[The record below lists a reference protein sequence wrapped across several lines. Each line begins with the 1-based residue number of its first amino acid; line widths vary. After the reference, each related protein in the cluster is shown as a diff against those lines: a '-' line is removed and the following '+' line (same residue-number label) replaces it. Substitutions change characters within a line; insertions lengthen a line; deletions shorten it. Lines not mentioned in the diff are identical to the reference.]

1 MSLFLLSRSSFTE
14 VDSTAV
20 LALSSMAKVRKHLIS
35 TANTSGCGDTNN
47 HHYCLGHARK
57 RSAQDAVTRAR
68 RSYARMAQL
77 RTQGAVTHAGRSY
90 ARRTQLRAQDAD
102 TPAGRCYARRAQL
115 RGQDAVAH
123 AERSYARKTRT
134 APSLLIAINSTAV
147 MRVDYS
153 ANTLNTEMMCI

>member
-1 MSLFLLSRSSFTE
+1 MSPFLLSRSSFTE

-35 TANTSGCGDTNN
+35 TANTSGCGDTDN

-57 RSAQDAVTRAR
+57 RSAQDAVT
-68 RSYARMAQL
+68 
-77 RTQGAVTHAGRSY
+77 HAW
-90 ARRTQLRAQDAD
+90 
-102 TPAGRCYARRAQL
+102 RCYVRRAQL
-115 RGQDAVAH
+115 RGQDAVTH

>member
-1 MSLFLLSRSSFTE
+1 MVAMSPFLLSRSSFTE

-35 TANTSGCGDTNN
+35 TANTSGCGDTDN
-47 HHYCLGHARK
+47 HQCYCLGHARK

-68 RSYARMAQL
+68 RRYARRVQL
-77 RTQGAVTHAGRSY
+77 RTQGAVTHTGRSY

-102 TPAGRCYARRAQL
+102 T
-115 RGQDAVAH
+115 H
-123 AERSYARKTRT
+123 AERSYARKIRT